1 MKIRSTPSTR
11 RALGFALL
19 SAAATLTACSGG
31 GGGSSPAVTFAFP
44 SSTGNLTEG
53 AAPLAV
59 TVVLHTSLAALTTQ
73 ASVDIYDTT
82 LGSAGSGSDYASFA
96 PAGVTFPI
104 GAVDGD
110 IQTVNFSALDDL
122 LIEGASE
129 TVRFGMQNAM
139 GGVAKGVTTLTA
151 TIADANFATLQFALA
166 ASATPNESST
176 ARTLSVQLDLPPA
189 TVLGATASVR
199 VMNAGGGSA
208 TSGIDYSAFAP
219 VTLSFTAGSADG
231 ASQNVAVNVL
241 DDAAVE
247 ADEIVR
253 LSVSMP
259 SAGTLIGATSLHQLT
274 ITDDDATPA
283 AALVASE
290 GPTGIENGL
299 SYDTL
304 IDLGTQTVAAGPN
317 AGTLVRINNAGGSPM
332 ALGAPRLTGTNP
344 NDFDVVVDA
353 APLQPPPKPG
363 TPGFALAPDVPAPW
377 TAAANSSGPG
387 VQIALDPARLDEL
400 ATLTRATLA
409 GFPVPGL
416 GEVTLDLHRI
426 PLPIA
431 PDAVLRLDG
440 VDVPGG
446 LKSALGDLTVW
457 SGSVL
462 ELPGSRAFIAL
473 SNEGARG
480 FLELP
485 FETDRFVHILTENV
499 QTPGGAQAVCR
510 IVRAPELAAMGIDEP
525 AIFCGGERQVPGATQ
540 GMAGGSQNFGAPSSG
555 ALTTADCRIAI
566 ETDFQYYQKF
576 GTTLGATTYVTQ
588 LMAAISDQYFTDV
601 QTTMSI
607 AYLGLYSV
615 AGDPW
620 TSQDSGGNSSD
631 LLDEFQQAWTSNGW
645 PVAANLAH
653 FVSGASLGGGVAYVN
668 VLCNQSFGFGV
679 SGNIS
684 GNINWGSWNG
694 APSHLTW
701 DFVVVAHELGHNFG
715 SSHTHSF
722 CPPLDQCY
730 TNCTAT
736 TVCSQGTI
744 MSYCHTC
751 GGMDNIDLEFHPV
764 CANVMRQSVNA
775 SCLGLSALSGGD
787 YVQYRVRFNPMTAAG
802 VRNANLEFTHDAPN
816 QTQPFRLRLR
826 ATAN

>member
-1 MKIRSTPSTR
+1 MKIQPTR
-11 RALGFALL
+11 ASQRALGFAIL
-19 SAAATLTACSGG
+19 SAAAALSACSGG

-44 SSTGNLTEG
+44 SATGNLTEG

-59 TVVLHTSLAALTTQ
+59 TVVLHTSLPALTAA

-82 LGSAGSGSDYASFA
+82 MGSASSGSDYTTFA
-96 PAGVTFPI
+96 PATVTFPI
-104 GAVDGD
+104 GAVEGD
-110 IQTVNFSALDDL
+110 IQTVNFSALDDH
-122 LIEGASE
+122 LIEGANE

-151 TIADANFATLQFALA
+151 TVVDVNFATIQFALA
-166 ASATPNESST
+166 SSATPNEST
-176 ARTLSVQLDLPPA
+176 TTRTISVRLDLPPA
-189 TVLGATASVR
+189 TVLGAAASVR
-199 VMNAGGGSA
+199 VTDAGGGSA

-219 VTLSFTAGSADG
+219 VTISFTAGSADG
-231 ASQNVAVNVL
+231 ASQTVPVHVL

-253 LSVSMP
+253 LSLSMP
-259 SAGTLIGATSLHQLT
+259 STSTLVGATNLHQLT
-274 ITDDDATPA
+274 IADDDATLA

-304 IDLGTQTVAAGPN
+304 IDLGSQTVAAGPN

-332 ALGAPRLTGTNP
+332 SLGAPRLTGTNS

-363 TPGFALAPDVPAPW
+363 TPGFVLAPDVPAPW
-377 TAAANSSGPG
+377 VALSNASGPG
-387 VQIALDPARLDEL
+387 VQIAIDPARLDEL

-431 PDAVLRLDG
+431 SDAILRVDG

-446 LKSALGDLTVW
+446 LKAALGDLSVW

-473 SNEGARG
+473 SSEGARG

-485 FETDRFVHILTENV
+485 FETDRLVHIITENA
-499 QTPGGAQAVCR
+499 QASGGAALVCR
-510 IVRAPELAAMGIDEP
+510 VVRAPELAALGIEEP

-540 GMAGGSQNFGAPSSG
+540 SMPSGTQNFGAPASG
-555 ALTTADCRIAI
+555 ALTTPDCRVAI
-566 ETDFQYYQKF
+566 ETDFQYYQRF

-601 QTTMSI
+601 QTTLSI
-607 AYLGLYSV
+607 AYLGLYSA

-620 TSQDSGGNSSD
+620 TSQDSGGTSSN
-631 LLDEFQQAWTSNGW
+631 LLDEFQQRWTTNGW
-645 PVAANLAH
+645 PVSANLAH
-653 FVSGASLGGGVAYVN
+653 FVSGANLGGGVAYVN

-684 GNINWGSWNG
+684 GAINWGSWNG
-694 APSHLTW
+694 APGNLTW
-701 DFVVVAHELGHNFG
+701 DFVVVAHEIGHNFG
-715 SSHTHSF
+715 SQHTHSF

-802 VRNANLEFTHDAPN
+802 VRNANLELTHNAPN